1 MPYFIKELYLT
12 LQGEGAH
19 SGRPAVFCRFT
30 GCNLWSG
37 REQDRP
43 TAICRFCDT
52 DFVGTDGDH
61 GGRFDTAQDL
71 AETVAALWM
80 GAGHPYVVCTGGE
93 PLLQLDEQL
102 IAAFHQQGL
111 EIAVETNGTIAVP
124 AGIDWVC
131 VSPKANSKVI
141 VTSGDE
147 LKLVY
152 PQLGAEPQ
160 QFEHLD
166 FSQFYLQPM
175 DGPHLEQNREL
186 AVRYCQNHGR
196 WRLSMQ
202 MHKLLGIR

>member
-1 MPYFIKELYLT
+1 MQPSINK
-12 LQGEGAH
+12 
-19 SGRPAVFCRFT
+19 
-30 GCNLWSG
+30 
-37 REQDRP
+37 
-43 TAICRFCDT
+43 
-52 DFVGTDGDH
+52 
-61 GGRFDTAQDL
+61 
-71 AETVAALWM
+71 
-80 GAGHPYVVCTGGE
+80 
-93 PLLQLDEQL
+93 
-102 IAAFHQQGL
+102 GL

-186 AVRYCQNHGR
+186 AIRYCQNHGR